1 MPYHNTNRGL
11 VHNQKKADSEPRSQ
25 SNSQLTE
32 KERNIQQNLAQEGEP
47 SLGTGWEFGEG
58 DRVKTH
64 RGREAEINN
73 N

>member
-1 MPYHNTNRGL
+1 MPYHNTSHGL
-11 VHNQKKADSEPRSQ
+11 VHNPKKADSEPSSQ
-25 SNSQLTE
+25 SNSQLT
-32 KERNIQQNLAQEGEP
+32 ERNIQQNLAQGGEP
-47 SLGTGWEFGEG
+47 SPGTGWEFGEG